1 MKKFQLGQ
9 SKEGA
14 IDLFPEKVIKRVK
27 LGNKEIGIVRVGNH
41 FFAFDSLCPH
51 RGASLIQGSINGY
64 EEIICPLHQ
73 YRFDL
78 KTGVLQSGSCSDLEV
93 YQTNLTNEGLIIQ
106 LNSGN

>member
-9 SKEGA
+9 SRENV
-14 IDLFPEKVIKRVK
+14 INLFPEKAIRRVK
-27 LGNKEIGIVRVGNH
+27 LGEKEIGIVRIGEI

-78 KTGVLQSGSCSDLEV
+78 KTGALHSGSCSDLEV
-93 YQTNLTNEGLIIQ
+93 YQTNLTDEGLIIQ